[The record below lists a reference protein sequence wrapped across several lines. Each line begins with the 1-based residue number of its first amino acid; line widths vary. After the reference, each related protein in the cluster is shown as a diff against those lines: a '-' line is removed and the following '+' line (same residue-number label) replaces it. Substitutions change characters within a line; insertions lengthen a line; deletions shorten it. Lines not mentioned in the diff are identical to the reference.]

1 MERARCMFLWFF
13 RFNKYLNFRYYKNG
27 DYYNGEWEEDRK
39 EGMGTMFYS
48 DTQEV
53 YEGEWMGDVRAGMGK
68 LMLPNGQII
77 ESSWRNNQAQGEGKL
92 INS

>member
-1 MERARCMFLWFF
+1 
-13 RFNKYLNFRYYKNG
+13 
-27 DYYNGEWEEDRK
+27 
-39 EGMGTMFYS
+39 MGTMFYS